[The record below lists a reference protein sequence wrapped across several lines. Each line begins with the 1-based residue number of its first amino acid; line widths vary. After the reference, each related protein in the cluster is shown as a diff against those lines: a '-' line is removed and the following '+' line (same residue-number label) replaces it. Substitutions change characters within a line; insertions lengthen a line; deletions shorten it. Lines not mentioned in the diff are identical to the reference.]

1 MTNPIRFLFLMGA
14 ALSVPL
20 ASAAVQVAE
29 PDRAPHDVVFS
40 SLGRVTAERPEEI
53 DGSKRLSFTL
63 AGDAFDKTIE
73 VDAGLWRPIDFV
85 PTEVRVE
92 ALTFVFPSETESGVP
107 ATVTVGEVTYNR
119 TGSAE
124 AVTLAMANGNTLT
137 AYAHTF
143 EVAQGTDPLRAET
156 GTAYTVVFP
165 GNVSSSLYRL
175 EGGNVHVE
183 VTATADTLTRHVV
196 TISDGGSYDFSALG
210 LSGYADAQDTVTVVN
225 FTEDGGTLTLDQ
237 DIEQA
242 ALVLASGVEMAK
254 AGLAFG
260 ENVTLTGPMTLR
272 DGDAAEGGLTLSGDA
287 ARWNPEAFTLGC
299 NLTLKAVLPAGG
311 WFAANTLTIPAGR
324 TFRVEHA
331 ATETVTEDNLPTVVF
346 GDAASRLVLA
356 SDTKAAIPEKYKA
369 LIQTQSGTLV
379 LDRNVTETD
388 TLTLTAQGATALTLV
403 LAGGH
408 GFTVGGDLVFSGY
421 DDLAIVQEGGT
432 FAAETLTLGAAS
444 NTFTVAAGATATL
457 DTFAVPTARST
468 AAVDVAGTLT
478 LDAGL
483 AAGTDASGAVN
494 LTVSGRLTH
503 GGDLDMTPAGSR
515 TLTLDG
521 GTLAAT
527 GAARDI
533 VCGTGASETDAV
545 NFIVTAKG
553 GTVTGDVTVTAV
565 TGGGSSGDPEA
576 TTLTFADGAA
586 VGTLSAFT
594 GVVKAPAADAIQ
606 RIAGNSGVVVAD
618 FGGSYLGTAL
628 DVVDADYGGVFG
640 LTAGTQGAVKD
651 IDFSALA
658 ELTEVPWTFRV
669 DEYQHIVIRLDQY
682 ADARFRWPDPPTG
695 VSLTLIES
703 GAYGGTVTIPHV
715 PSGVDFAFA
724 YYDVDKGNA
733 VTTRTEGFRVV
744 ADENGVTDTLT
755 WEDPVFTGA
764 GAWIDIEFNG
774 DTYNTGWFTLTG
786 QDPDKQNGPEYNG
799 LLCGLP
805 PGENPFGN
813 KVMHGDE
820 ALRYFTA
827 TRHPATECGG
837 LPLFYRP
844 YVAMGS
850 SLVYPETWSLSVRF
864 TTPDAGSRCLV
875 AFGNNDN
882 TGNNPETDN
891 CNALVL
897 ATRSDANEIVLYRFS
912 GNRSSAVTQKELF
925 RVRLADAKDAAHT
938 VSVVYDGSILSVYLD
953 GAFVQSTAAGDLDGF
968 RLGRGLQVG
977 AQLGG
982 EDVVPED
989 FWDLA
994 QPPSEEEGGVI
1005 DFLRFYKGALTD
1017 AAMQEIADRT
1027 PYVRENLRYVRK
1039 VSADGHTG
1047 AETWIQAGA
1056 WQKQTWNGSAW
1067 VNDGD
1072 PVDQPAEGAEC
1083 RLLVAPGEHVIQVNV
1098 AVDRDNRFYSP
1109 NRNYS
1114 ALVIAPQTAGQAPGT
1129 VRLTPLGVAAA
1140 ETDTAAWEAEVVAS
1154 TWMTAAATEGETANN
1169 RTGFHY
1175 GRLRFTGGAADPIT
1189 ADPAI
1194 PDFHGAAYVLSAI
1207 SSATETE
1214 SDESLIAWQDGDDQI
1229 ARTRTDWWSDSGT
1242 AVMTGTST
1250 VTQTVTTTVTVSGQ
1264 EALTGIYDAGVCLFS
1279 GYADVALKA
1288 ARAFTVTQTITHTNT
1303 YTCSGTYSYSWRD
1316 GYSYTWENWNDPDF
1330 VSSTEPA
1337 VTGTETSGGE
1347 ATGLAPG
1354 AIRLVAGMS
1363 LTRGERDET
1372 VTWRLTGPVRVE
1384 GAQADADDLAHVQG
1398 NTDGTPA
1405 ADAGQASMDVWV
1417 PGFGADASWKFYD
1430 VTRKEAA
1437 DNANGRAEGLFAQ
1450 GVQTPGRLYLDFTAT
1465 DGPAGYAANQAF
1477 SEQAWYRYGYED
1489 TPASQTRS
1497 GMAPVPVSEGD
1508 YANAVAFQ
1516 IRLSTALGD
1525 VTLDLDK
1532 LPGSK
1537 IATFYVEDNATGEA
1551 DAPTLTLTS
1560 AGDPLTVHDSVIA
1573 AARLDISNRGGEGMA
1588 LDLKPEG
1595 TPIPV
1600 HKGTSGHGALI
1611 VGNATLDWDF
1621 GAISSVPRLEVAKDC
1636 KLTLSGDQDFT
1647 GYGNTLA
1654 AQAGATLAQV
1664 GGAATLDGTDLILG
1678 EGATFSFQ
1686 AEASAGNAASA
1697 GVHFSGAITLEGD
1710 ATLSAS
1716 ADTTGG
1722 VPHIEALGEDGGGIQ
1737 GTGTSTLTV
1746 HSAAGTVWHSHT
1758 AALDGIAALVKTGAG
1773 TADFYANTPPSVTGR
1788 VTVSEGTLAVAK
1800 AADTPIGA
1808 GGLHVEKDATLADN
1822 GLFDNTGAFL
1832 AAIPEGEILS
1842 GGGTVADGR
1851 VRLAKGAIYQAA
1863 KDEALIV
1870 SAGLDPE
1877 DHASG
1882 DPDIRVL
1889 LPAGYVA
1896 REPFLVAGRVE
1907 PDEAA
1912 AVPNVRRR
1920 LRSETAEGDIWDT
1933 LAEVD
1938 PAARTTV
1945 YSAQPPTLP
1954 APGYAG
1960 PEPNAY
1966 GDLFRDAMTD
1976 GYRNEGHGLVAR
1988 AEGYTKAGTEYLLA
2002 PAIEGA
2008 VTCFGN
2014 VMTYQRDAT
2023 SSSATYF
2030 VDGVSL
2036 CVAYEFGIAA
2046 MREITRANGS
2056 RWLALRVEVRNALAD
2071 AFPDRGLP
2079 ADVLTRNA
2087 EFREGV
2093 AVTFHHNGESAPIQG
2108 VERVADLDG
2117 TPLTAA
2123 DATIGRRFYL
2133 VPAEALRPGD
2143 TLTARAAYAPESATP

>member
-1 MTNPIRFLFLMGA
+1 MKNGILSFAGA
-14 ALSVPL
+14 VLLVPF
-20 ASAAVQVAE
+20 AAAEAQVAA
-29 PDRAPHDVVFS
+29 PDTAAHGVVFS
-40 SLGRVTAERPEEI
+40 SLERATASQPEAI
-53 DGSKRLSFTL
+53 AGSARLSFTL

-85 PTEVRVE
+85 PSSVTVE
-92 ALTFVFPSETESGVP
+92 SLTFVFPSASASGVP
-107 ATVTVGEVTYNR
+107 SVAMVGGVAYNR
-119 TGSAE
+119 AGSE
-124 AVTLAMANGNTLT
+124 AVTLAMADGTTLT

-143 EVAQGTDPLRAET
+143 DLAQGAAPLRVET
-156 GTAYTVVFP
+156 GTPCAVTFP

-175 EGGNVHVE
+175 EGGNVHVR
-183 VTATADTLTRHVV
+183 VSAVADTLTRHVV
-196 TISDGGSYDFSALG
+196 TIADGGTVAFSALG
-210 LSGYADAQDTVTVVN
+210 LEGYEDTQDTVVVVN
-225 FTEDGGTLTLDQ
+225 FAGQGGTLTLDE
-237 DIEQA
+237 DVSAA
-242 ALVLASGVEMAK
+242 ALVLASGVEG

-260 ENVTLTGPMTLR
+260 AGVALTGPMTLR
-272 DGDAAEGGLTLSGDA
+272 DGDTAAGGLTLAGDA
-287 ARWNPEAFTLGC
+287 AGWAPAAFSVGCDLTLGV
-299 NLTLKAVLPAGG
+299 VLPTDG
-311 WFAANTLTIPAGR
+311 WFADNTLTIPAGR
-324 TFRVEHA
+324 SLRVRHDRA
-331 ATETVTEDNLPTVVF
+331 DTVTEANLPNVAF
-346 GDAASRLVLA
+346 GDAASRLILA
-356 SDTKAAIPEKYKA
+356 SDADAAPIPAKYKA
-369 LIQTQSGTLV
+369 LIQGQSGTLV
-379 LDRNVTETD
+379 LERDVAEAGALALAARGTSTD
-388 TLTLTAQGATALTLV
+388 LTLI

-408 GFTVGGDLVFSGY
+408 ALTVPGDLSLSGY
-421 DDLAIVQEGGT
+421 GSVRIVQEGGT

-444 NTFTVAAGATATL
+444 NTFTVAAGATAALATL
-457 DTFAVPTARST
+457 AVPAVRST
-468 AAVDVAGTLT
+468 ATVEVGGTLT
-478 LDAGL
+478 LAEGL
-483 AAGTDASGAVN
+483 AAGSGASGAVN
-494 LTVSGRLTH
+494 LAVSGTLAFGR
-503 GGDLDMTPAGSR
+503 DLRMTPSVSR
-515 TLTLDG
+515 TLRLDG
-521 GTLAAT
+521 GVLRAT
-527 GAARDI
+527 APGLSIVCDDGAAEEEAAGL
-533 VCGTGASETDAV
+533 V
-545 NFIVTAKG
+545 VTARG
-553 GTVTGDVTVTAV
+553 GTVAGGVTVDSV
-565 TGGGSSGDPEA
+565 TGGGAADDPEA
-576 TTLTFADGAA
+576 TALTLAEGAA
-586 VGTLSAFT
+586 ADVLRDFT
-594 GVVKAPAADAIQ
+594 GVVTADAVR
-606 RIAGNSGVVVAD
+606 RIDGNSGVVVAD
-618 FGGSYLGTAL
+618 LDGAALGAML
-628 DVVDADYGGVFG
+628 DVVADGYRGVFG
-640 LTAGTQGAVKD
+640 FTPGTAGAAKT
-651 IDFSALA
+651 IDFSAVEA
-658 ELTEVPWTFRV
+658 LTEVPWAFRV
-669 DEYQHIVIRLDQY
+669 AERQHIVIRLDQY
-682 ADARFRWPDPPTG
+682 ADARFRWPDPATG
-695 VSLTLIES
+695 VTLTLIES
-703 GAYGGTVTIPHV
+703 GAYGGAVTIPHI
-715 PSGVDFAFA
+715 PQGVAFRFAS
-724 YYDVDKGNA
+724 YDAGQSNA
-733 VTTRTEGFRVV
+733 VIVREGGFTL
-744 ADENGVTDTLT
+744 ASNEDGVTDTLT

-764 GAWIDIEFNG
+764 GAWIDVEFDGN
-774 DTYNTGWFTLTG
+774 TSNTGWFTLTG
-786 QDPDKQNGPEYNG
+786 KNPTTDVGDDYNG
-799 LLCGLP
+799 LLCGLTDAQ
-805 PGENPFGN
+805 NPFAD
-813 KVMHGDE
+813 KVMHGT
-820 ALRYFTA
+820 AAQRYFTA
-827 TRHPATECGG
+827 TRHPAASHGG
-837 LPLFYRP
+837 LPLYYRP
-844 YVAMGS
+844 YVAMKS
-850 SLVYPETWSLSVRF
+850 SLVYPETWSLSIRF
-864 TTPDAGSRCLV
+864 TTPGEGARCLV

-882 TGNNPETDN
+882 TGNNPEPDN

-897 ATRSDANEIVLYRFS
+897 ATGTDANEIVLHRFS
-912 GNRSSAVTQKELF
+912 GKTGTATTAKVLF
-925 RVRLADAKDAAHT
+925 RARLANATDAAHT
-938 VSVVYDGSILSVYLD
+938 LSVVYDGASMAFYLD
-953 GAFVQSTAAGDLDGF
+953 GAFVQATAEGALDGF

-982 EDVVPED
+982 EDVVPAA
-989 FWDLA
+989 FWALA
-994 QPPSEEEGGVI
+994 TPPSEAEGGVI

-1027 PYVRENLRYVRK
+1027 PYVRDDLRYVRD
-1039 VSADGHTG
+1039 VPATRHEGP
-1047 AETWIQAGA
+1047 ETWIQTGA
-1056 WQKQTWNGSAW
+1056 WQAQRWDGTAW
-1067 VNDGD
+1067 VDEGD
-1072 PVDQPAEGAEC
+1072 PADQPAEGAEC
-1083 RLLVAPGEHVIQVNV
+1083 RLLVAPGEHAIQVNV
-1098 AVDRDNRFYSP
+1098 AVDRDACFYSP
-1109 NRNYS
+1109 NRNY
-1114 ALVIAPQTAGQAPGT
+1114 ATLVLAPQTAGQAPGT

-1154 TWMTAAATEGETANN
+1154 AWMTAAATEGEAANN

-1207 SSATETE
+1207 SSTTETE

-1229 ARTRTDWWSDSGT
+1229 ARTQTDWWGDSGT

-1264 EALTGIYDAGVCLFS
+1264 ESLTGIYDAGVCLFS

-1288 ARAFTVTQTITHTNT
+1288 ARAFTVTQTITYTNT
-1303 YTCSGTYSYSWRD
+1303 YTCSGTYSRSRWG
-1316 GYSYTWENWNDPDF
+1316 GYSYTWENRDDPDF
-1330 VSSTEPA
+1330 VSSSTPT

-1363 LTRGERDET
+1363 LTRGERAET

-1384 GAQADADDLAHVQG
+1384 GTQTDADDLAHVQG

-1450 GVQTPGRLYLDFTAT
+1450 GVQTPGRLYLDFIAT
-1465 DGPAGYAANQAF
+1465 DGPAGYAASRAF

-1516 IRLSTALGD
+1516 IRLATAQGD
-1525 VTLDLDK
+1525 VTLALDH
-1532 LPGSK
+1532 LPEAE
-1537 IATFYVEDNATGEA
+1537 IDTFLVEDDATDTAE
-1551 DAPTLTLTS
+1551 DLPTLALTL
-1560 AGDPLTVHDSVIA
+1560 AEGANPLPIHGSVIA
-1573 AARLDISNRGGEGMA
+1573 AARLDISDAPGGMA
-1588 LDLKPEG
+1588 LDLRPDG

-1600 HKGTSGHGALI
+1600 HKGAAGHGALI
-1611 VGNATLDWDF
+1611 VGDARVDWDF
-1621 GAISSVPRLEVAKDC
+1621 GAISSVPRLEVAAGRT
-1636 KLTLSGDQDFT
+1636 LTLAGDQDFT
-1647 GYGNTLA
+1647 VYDRGNTLV
-1654 AQAGATLAQV
+1654 AQAGATIAQQ
-1664 GGAATLDGTDLILG
+1664 GGAATLFGAGLVLG
-1678 EGATFSFQ
+1678 DGATFAFQ
-1686 AEASAGNAASA
+1686 AEADAANAAEA
-1697 GVHFSGAITLEGD
+1697 GVHLAGALTLAGAS

-1716 ADTTGG
+1716 ADATGG
-1722 VPHIEALGEDGGGIQ
+1722 TPHFEALGGIV
-1737 GTGTSTLTV
+1737 GAGASTLTV
-1746 HSAAGTVWHSHT
+1746 HAAAGTLWHSHT
-1758 AALDGIAALVKTGAG
+1758 VALDGIAALVKTGAG

-1808 GGLHVEKDATLADN
+1808 GGLHVARGATLRDN

-1832 AAIPEGEILS
+1832 AVLPEGASLS
-1842 GGGTVADGR
+1842 GGGTVEGGR
-1851 VRLAKGAIYQAA
+1851 LRLASGAIVQAA
-1863 KDEALIV
+1863 KGQALT
-1870 SAGLDPE
+1870 ATDGFDPE
-1877 DHASG
+1877 NHASG

-1889 LPAGYVA
+1889 LPADYAA

-1920 LRSETAEGDIWDT
+1920 FRSETAEGAVWDT

-1966 GDLFRDAMTD
+1966 GDRFRDAMTD

-2046 MREITRANGS
+2046 MREVTRADGS

-2093 AVTFHHNGESAPIQG
+2093 AVTFHRNGESAPVEG
-2108 VERVADLDG
+2108 VERVANLDG

-2143 TLTARAAYAPESATP
+2143 TLTARATYAPESATP